1 MVPRWAVVDKL
12 VHELGSLRAV
22 VDEIDARPDL
32 AQDDVALELRAS
44 LGRAADTIHLVIG
57 GDDAMVAQ
65 AWRTIADAQEVG
77 ARVRLAMERAH
88 ATRAHAGAIRQEAKA
103 RGGQTRRHI
112 DDLQALKDRSPIPR
126 SAGAAVR
133 HKD

>member
-22 VDEIDARPDL
+22 VDEIDAQRDL
-32 AQDDVALELRAS
+32 AQDDVTLELRAS

-57 GDDAMVAQ
+57 GDEAMVTQ
-65 AWRTIADAQEVG
+65 AWRTIAEAQEVG
-77 ARVRLAMERAH
+77 ARIRRSIGRSH
-88 ATRAHAGAIRQEAKA
+88 ATQEHQGPIRREAKA
-103 RGGQTRRHI
+103 RGGQTRRHS
-112 DDLQALKDRSPIPR
+112 DELQAMKGRSPIPR
-126 SAGAAVR
+126 PSSAAVR